1 MDDPSTIDIETRLS
15 TLRASLL
22 ERPAPGLDDARRRA
36 TTERRRPVQLA
47 AFVAGVAIL
56 VAALVVYGVS
66 PAAKSTPSRPG
77 PESAL
82 AQRIDKFAEQY
93 AAKDGDPSIAEVLW
107 VATTANAAARI
118 QGDGMQGKGI
128 QGTAPVYLVEIPG
141 AFTLNTMS
149 ARACSLAAC
158 PVRACE
164 SIHTGS
170 VELVTIDRST
180 FDVRESGL
188 ENRLD
193 NLRKLG
199 TVHVDRLRKGP
210 VFPPMPGPESQR
222 PVRCASVFA
231 LTAFVALANKGA
243 DGTFRATYDIP
254 AQLRSV
260 ATVVTV
266 AHLAP
271 AGSTS
276 PTSGSWMFEM
286 GRVGSGAEYIWI
298 SRPHSTATCVRRK
311 TLPWSCQQTSLTF
324 PQGNGWSLAAAYY
337 LPLTELYGIDQ
348 SGADSQTSKQ
358 VVDGLPD
365 DCLTEKVESN
375 GATLKWCITSNGVLA
390 SFSAVPQNDGPEFGG
405 SPADGT
411 ITSVSASAPESLF
424 ALPTPPGPYTGIQ
437 APPSQ

>member
-1 MDDPSTIDIETRLS
+1 MDDSSTIDIEARLS
-15 TLRASLL
+15 TLRGLLL
-22 ERPAPGLDDARRRA
+22 ERPAPGLDDARRRFKK
-36 TTERRRPVQLA
+36 ERRRPVQLA

-66 PAAKSTPSRPG
+66 PAAKSTVSRPG
-77 PESAL
+77 AESAL
-82 AQRIDKFAEQY
+82 AQKIDNFAEQY
-93 AAKDGDPSIAEVLW
+93 AVKDGDPSIAEVLW
-107 VATTANAAARI
+107 VATTAKAAARI
-118 QGDGMQGKGI
+118 QGDGVQSV
-128 QGTAPVYLVEIPG
+128 APVYLVEIPG
-141 AFTLNTMS
+141 SFSVNDLP
-149 ARACSLAAC
+149 ARACSLAGC

-180 FDVRESGL
+180 FDVREF
-188 ENRLD
+188 RLQNSLD
-193 NLRKLG
+193 DLSKLG

-222 PVRCASVFA
+222 PVLCNSVYA
-231 LTAFVALANKGA
+231 RAAFVALANKGA

-254 AQLRSV
+254 AQLGSV

-276 PTSGSWMFEM
+276 PTSGSWMFEL
-286 GRVGSGAEYIWI
+286 GRVRSGAEYIWI
-298 SRPHSTATCVRRK
+298 SRPHSTATCVRRNK
-311 TLPWSCQQTSLTF
+311 LPWSCQQTSLTF

-358 VVDGLPD
+358 VVDGLPV

-375 GATLKWCITSNGVLA
+375 SATLEWCITSNGVLA